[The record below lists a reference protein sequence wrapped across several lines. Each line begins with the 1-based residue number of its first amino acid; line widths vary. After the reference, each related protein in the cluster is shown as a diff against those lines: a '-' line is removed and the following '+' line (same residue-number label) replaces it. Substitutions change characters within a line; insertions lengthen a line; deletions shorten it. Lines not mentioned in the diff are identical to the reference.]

1 MIIDLHVH
9 TVHGSGDSNL
19 SPEQLVEEAAR
30 IGLDGACLTEHNRT
44 WDARDLQEFVRDH
57 NHVLLMR
64 AMEVETN
71 MGHITVFGL
80 DGYVPG
86 IWNLEELRRVADKEG
101 AFIVTAHPFRGLFN
115 PSLTNLLFKEDAH
128 PPATVEEAARH
139 PVFGLVDAIEVANGG
154 QPGGGERLC
163 ARGGP
168 LPGEARRGRERLP
181 FHQWPGGVRDRVS
194 PAHRVGA
201 EVHGGAPCG
210 RLLSGHGAPHG
221 TCSALRRCPVTI
233 EGYADDPP

>member
-30 IGLDGACLTEHNRT
+30 IGLDGACRTEHNRT

-154 QPGGGERLC
+154 NPEEENAFALEVARYLGKPAVGGSDCHSTNGL
-163 ARGGP
+163 
-168 LPGEARRGRERLP
+168 
-181 FHQWPGGVRDRVS
+181 
-194 PAHRVGA
+194 GA
-201 EVHGGAPCG
+201 CVTVFPRPIGSEQKFME
-210 RLLSGHGAPHG
+210 
-221 TCSALRRCPVTI
+221 ALRAGDYYPATGLRTGHVQPFGV
-233 EGYADDPP
+233 AQ